1 MKIIELNYPKVPG
14 ELKTTPITLALGFFD
29 GFHRGHQALVREA
42 VYRAEQ
48 NGSKTAV
55 YTFDRYP
62 KPTHCGFAK
71 GSIDPGAVCEG
82 EEDGVR
88 GLLQTQQQ
96 KTHRLMEEGIDFLL
110 IQDFTDSF
118 KQLSPVDF
126 LDYVTKDLLQ
136 AKHILVG
143 EDFRFG
149 KGASGTI
156 ETLRAY
162 CEDNDIRL
170 TAIPSVNFM
179 GEPISSTRIREAVR
193 DGDFALVSQ
202 LLGRNYALRGEVIHG
217 NRLGRSFD
225 FPTANFRPE
234 AAKILPPYGVYVTR
248 TKIDGRS
255 YPSITN
261 IGVRPTVNV
270 TDPDPLV
277 ETTIFGT
284 NHDLYG
290 TKVEVDFLQFI
301 REEMRFRS
309 FLIMTTQI
317 HRDIEEARQWHAR
330 SEDLHL
336 AYKDQANHLFLCQTE
351 RFREGT
357 FDLYF
362 YLPLDDERSAA
373 RALLSR
379 LLTRS
384 SAQYPQRR
392 KFLQALDASYGAS
405 FNARTFALGS
415 TQVIHFHVSSISRG
429 LEGRRPLN
437 EAINLVIDALLMP
450 NVDENGL
457 FSEEAFEAEK
467 KSYLAELQ
475 LLRDRKTYEA
485 ESLLLQELFSG
496 TPLAVDPLGE
506 REQIENVTREE
517 IRDAWDHLRRTAQ
530 MDGIIA
536 GSYTQELV
544 THIIEAMKELRLDG
558 GELYELVPGRCPK
571 PAPAFEMP
579 NRPLP
584 SALEALSPYVTRKS
598 YPGKG
603 RSIVQL
609 AYGGMPAYV
618 SSDVVTFEMMWKVL
632 GGSSHS
638 RLLTRLRD
646 ELAAVYRV
654 DVRPQ
659 LYNGILVIELTC
671 EPDQTESL
679 ALEVLKEV
687 DRLQTELISEEELRE
702 QRKLA
707 DNEYRMGADNL
718 ERLVQLQ
725 YQATITGRAMNIID
739 HADLLHTAEPEMIRR
754 HAQALTLRKIFIY
767 DAADG
772 ELLQEGEQ
780 DE

>member
-1 MKIIELNYPKVPG
+1 M
-14 ELKTTPITLALGFFD
+14 TLALGFFD

-48 NGSKTAV
+48 NGSQTAV

-62 KPTHCGFAK
+62 KPTHCGHAK
-71 GSIDPGAVCEG
+71 GAVDPEAVCE
-82 EEDGVR
+82 EEENEVK

-96 KTHRLMEEGIDFLL
+96 KNHRLMEEGIDFLL
-110 IQDFTDSF
+110 IQAYEDPF
-118 KQLSPVDF
+118 KQLSPIDF

-149 KGASGTI
+149 KGAKGTV

-162 CEDNDIRL
+162 CEENDIRL
-170 TAIPSVNFM
+170 TAIPSVKFS

-193 DGDFALVSQ
+193 EGDFSLVSQ
-202 LLGRNYALRGEVIHG
+202 LLGRNYTLRGEVIHG

-234 AAKILPPYGVYVTR
+234 EAKILPPYGVYVTR
-248 TKIDGRS
+248 TRIDGRS

-261 IGVRPTVNV
+261 IGLRPTVNV
-270 TDPDPLV
+270 TDPNPLV

-284 NHDLYG
+284 KHDLYG
-290 TKVEVDFLQFI
+290 TNVEVDFLQFI

-336 AYKDQANHLFLCQTE
+336 GYRGDAKHLYLCHTE

-362 YLPLDDERSAA
+362 YLPLDPERSAA

-405 FNARTFALGS
+405 FEAETYALGS
-415 TQVIHFHVSSISRG
+415 TQVLHFHVSSISRG

-437 EAINLVIDALLMP
+437 EAINLVIDAMLEP
-450 NVDENGL
+450 NVDADGL
-457 FSEEAFEAEK
+457 FAEEAFEAEK

-475 LLRDRKTYEA
+475 LLRDRKSYEA
-485 ESLLLQELFSG
+485 ERLLLQDLFSG
-496 TPLAVDPLGE
+496 TAFAIDPLGE
-506 REQIENVTREE
+506 LEQIENVTREE
-517 IRDAWDHLRRTAQ
+517 LRDAWDELRRNAQ
-530 MDGIIA
+530 IDGIIA
-536 GSYTQELV
+536 GSYTQEMV
-544 THIIEAMKELRLDG
+544 THIIEAMKALRIEGD
-558 GELYELVPGRCPK
+558 ELYELIPGRCPK
-571 PAPAFEMP
+571 PAPALE
-579 NRPLP
+579 PLQSDSLP
-584 SALEALSPYVTRKS
+584 TQVADIGAYVTRRT

-609 AYGGMPAYV
+609 AFSGMPAYV
-618 SSDVVTFEMMWKVL
+618 SSDVVSFEMMWKIL
-632 GGSSHS
+632 GGTSHS

-646 ELAAVYRV
+646 KLTAVYRV
-654 DVRPQ
+654 DVKPH
-659 LYNGILVIELTC
+659 LYSGILLIELTC
-671 EPDQTESL
+671 DPDRAEEL
-679 ALEVLKEV
+679 ATEVLREV
-687 DRLQTELISEEELRE
+687 ARLQTELISEEELHE

-707 DNEYRMGADNL
+707 DNDFRMGADDL
-718 ERLVQLQ
+718 ESLVQLQ

-739 HADLLHTAEPEMIRR
+739 QADLLRTAEPETIQR
-754 HAQALTLRKIFIY
+754 HTRALSLRKIFIF
-767 DAADG
+767 DAAGG

>member
-1 MKIIELNYPKVPG
+1 MKIIELNYPEVPG
-14 ELKTTPITLALGFFD
+14 ELKTTPMTLAMGFFD

-48 NGSKTAV
+48 NGSQTAV

-62 KPTHCGFAK
+62 KPTHCGYAK
-71 GSIDPGAVCEG
+71 GSIDPEAVCEG
-82 EEDGVR
+82 EENGVK

-96 KTHRLMEEGIDFLL
+96 KTHRLMEEGIDYLL
-110 IQDFTDSF
+110 IQDFDDPF

-156 ETLRAY
+156 EILRAY
-162 CEDNDIRL
+162 CEENGIRL
-170 TAIPSVNFM
+170 TSIPSVNFM

-193 DGDFALVSQ
+193 EGDFPLVSQ
-202 LLGRNYALRGEVIHG
+202 LLGRNYTLRGEVIHG

-234 AAKILPPYGVYVTR
+234 VAKILPPYGVYVTR

-261 IGVRPTVNV
+261 IGLRPTVNV

-284 NHDLYG
+284 KHDLYG
-290 TKVEVDFLQFI
+290 TNVEVDFLQFI

-317 HRDIEEARQWHAR
+317 HREIEEARQWHAR

-336 AYKDQANHLFLCQTE
+336 GYKDEAKHLYLCHTE

-362 YLPLDDERSAA
+362 YLPLDEERSAA

-405 FNARTFALGS
+405 FEARSFALGS
-415 TQVIHFHVSSISRG
+415 TQVLHFHVSSISRG

-437 EAINLVIDALLMP
+437 EAINLVIDAMLEP
-450 NVDENGL
+450 NVDEDGL
-457 FSEEAFEAEK
+457 VAEEAFEAEK

-475 LLRDRKTYEA
+475 LLKDRKAYEA
-485 ESLLLQELFSG
+485 ERLLRGELFDD
-496 TPLAVDPLGE
+496 TPFAVTPWGE
-506 REQIENVTREE
+506 PEQIEHVTREE
-517 IRDAWDHLRRTAQ
+517 LRDAWDELRRHAQ
-530 MDGIIA
+530 IDGIIA
-536 GSYTQELV
+536 GSYTQEMV
-544 THIIEAMKELRLDG
+544 THIIEAMKELRIEGD
-558 GELYELVPGRCPK
+558 ELYHLVPGRCPK
-571 PAPAFEMP
+571 PAPAHEVRATSVP
-579 NRPLP
+579 T
-584 SALEALSPYVTRKS
+584 EASELQDYVTRQS

-609 AYGGMPAYV
+609 AFSGVPAYV

-654 DVRPQ
+654 DVRPH
-659 LYNGILVIELTC
+659 LYSGILLIELTC
-671 EPDQTESL
+671 DPGQAEGL

-687 DRLQTELISEEELRE
+687 SRLQTELISEEELRE
-702 QRKLA
+702 QRKLS
-707 DNEYRMGADNL
+707 DNDYRMGADDL

-739 HADLLHTAEPEMIRR
+739 QADLLRTAEPEAIRR
-754 HAQALTLRKIFIY
+754 HAQALSLRKIFIY
-767 DAADG
+767 DAAGG